1 MRGLLQEQLDPRL
14 SMKTRRLIWQFTGF
28 VAFIAEGKN
37 DDGVCIR
44 LGKEEMGVRPNVPKD
59 LCCTRENEKE
69 GPPGDCIVPRFTEA
83 KPFYYCC
90 VDSENRPVNPPP
102 DFVVPNKMEA
112 WFAITDKFGC
122 DPCESPERPEGKS
135 CVYYKDRSGQDPPRG
150 PKVAFNARGE
160 NQCNNWASKK
170 ENVEAFYC
178 GEPPK
183 GESCTPKKTYSY
195 NFETMQPTRS
205 PTPQG

>member
-1 MRGLLQEQLDPRL
+1 MSGSPPTRAKLVKTIAGLHTSGAL
-14 SMKTRRLIWQFTGF
+14 
-28 VAFIAEGKN
+28 
-37 DDGVCIR
+37 
-44 LGKEEMGVRPNVPKD
+44 
-59 LCCTRENEKE
+59 
-69 GPPGDCIVPRFTEA
+69 
-83 KPFYYCC
+83 FYKY
-90 VDSENRPVNPPP
+90 DKKKA
-102 DFVVPNKMEA
+102 DFNSR
-112 WFAITDKFGC
+112 T
-122 DPCESPERPEGKS
+122 
-135 CVYYKDRSGQDPPRG
+135 
-150 PKVAFNARGE
+150 E